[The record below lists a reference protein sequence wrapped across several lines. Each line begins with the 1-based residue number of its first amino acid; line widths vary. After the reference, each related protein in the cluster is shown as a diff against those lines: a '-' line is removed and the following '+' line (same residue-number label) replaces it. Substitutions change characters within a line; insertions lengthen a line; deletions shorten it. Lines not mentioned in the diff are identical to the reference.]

1 MTVATA
7 PTVLTIV
14 YDLAVPGAWD
24 VACQH
29 AELWGRLYCQIE
41 HLDAD
46 HIAVLFNPAPD
57 ERWRE
62 FERVRLEWICEEL
75 SCSSTRR

>member
-24 VACQH
+24 AACQH
-29 AELWGRLYCQIE
+29 AELWGRLYTDI
-41 HLDAD
+41 HTLDAD
-46 HIAVLFNPAPD
+46 HIAVSFHAAPD
-57 ERWRE
+57 RRWQVWEAERLRW
-62 FERVRLEWICEEL
+62 LEEEL
-75 SCSSTRR
+75 AA